1 MLVKPNPFRY
11 MTNGC
16 KNNKK
21 WLHFVRIVNVMVW
34 VLNEKVGDAALRQFV
49 GVVFIYLTQIFQ
61 R

>member
-1 MLVKPNPFRY
+1 